1 MPLYTWISA
10 NWFELIQTLGIVGSL
25 CLTFTGFR
33 LDTRSHR
40 VSNQIEITREHRE
53 IWSELFKRPELAR
66 ISQKEVDLEGC
77 PIKPEEELFIGLL
90 ILHLNSA
97 FHAIQDGLYLEPE
110 GMRDDVRQFFSRPMA
125 IAVWNKL
132 KPLQDKRFV
141 KFVESSRKGA
151 ARATSSSVA

>member
-1 MPLYTWISA
+1 MSLYSWVSS
-10 NWFELIQTLGIVGSL
+10 NWFELAQTLGITGSL

-33 LDTRSHR
+33 LDARSHR

-66 ISQKEVDLEGC
+66 ISQKDVDLERF
-77 PIKPEEELFIGLL
+77 PTKPEEELFIGLL

-110 GMRDDVRQFFSRPMA
+110 GM
-125 IAVWNKL
+125 
-132 KPLQDKRFV
+132 
-141 KFVESSRKGA
+141 
-151 ARATSSSVA
+151 